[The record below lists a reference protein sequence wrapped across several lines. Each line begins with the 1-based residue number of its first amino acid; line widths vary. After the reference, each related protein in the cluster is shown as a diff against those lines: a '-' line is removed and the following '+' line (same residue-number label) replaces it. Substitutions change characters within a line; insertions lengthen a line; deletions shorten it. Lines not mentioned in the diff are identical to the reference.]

1 MTATRRATVRLQ
13 FWFEYNSL
21 YSYLSAVRIYRTL
34 AHQVGQPDYLES
46 PTTITTSNLPG
57 VLPSTAPLTVAFRPM
72 LLGPIFRHFT
82 GQAKGPIFSQATR
95 LEYAQ
100 RDVVRT
106 CQREAIPFHGYPSN
120 PTPGPVN
127 TLLPTRVTTFL
138 MYCLAS
144 HGEPDAALDLH
155 HPTGLTG
162 QPVYLALD
170 KQLLLAKWVKSVF
183 QTFFYDGRN
192 ISETSVIMDL
202 LQRFAPELAPPLSTA
217 PLIRWLVEQP
227 EGQSLCTWITQSPS
241 EFTNALGHS
250 VLWLCQS
257 HPVVKGWVRCQTEQ
271 AIRQGVFG
279 APFFITED
287 GEHFWGNDRLEEALQ
302 WGITNDLVTRAKL

>member
-1 MTATRRATVRLQ
+1 MAAIRPATVRLQ

-34 AHQVGQPDYLES
+34 AHQVGQSDHLER
-46 PTTITTSNLPG
+46 PTKTVTSTLPG
-57 VLPSTAPLTVAFRPM
+57 VLTSTAPLAVAFRPV

-82 GQAKGPIFSQATR
+82 GQATGPIFSQVTR
-95 LEYAQ
+95 LEYSQ

-106 CQREAIPFHGYPSN
+106 CQREDIPYHGYPSN

-155 HPTGLTG
+155 HPAGLTD
-162 QPVYLALD
+162 QPVYLTLD
-170 KQLLLAKWVKSVF
+170 KQFLLANWVKSVF
-183 QTFFYDGRN
+183 QAFFYDGRD
-192 ISETSVIMDL
+192 ISEANVVLNL
-202 LQRFAPELAPPLSTA
+202 LQRFASELAPGLSTA
-217 PLIRWLVEQP
+217 PLLRWLVEQP
-227 EGQSLCTWITQSPS
+227 EGQHLSTWITQSPA
-241 EFTNALGHS
+241 EFTSALGPS
-250 VLWLCQS
+250 VLRLCQS
-257 HPVVKGWVRCQTEQ
+257 HPVVKGWVKHQTEQ

-287 GEHFWGNDRLEEALQ
+287 GEHFWGNDRLQEALH
-302 WGITNDLVTRAKL
+302 WGIANVPVTRAKM